1 MHRVLIIS
9 FIFNL
14 IYTQCQNNDIP
25 CISIN
30 SINKQFDELEIDSS
44 GYYHFNYPDNIEKN
58 PKDYGTIFYN
68 TSTPLTRIGWFT
80 PDSMS
85 YEMHGRT
92 FFEPIIQFSTYSG
105 NNREGRQLFYIN
117 SDLIGDTLSIYAYYY
132 SNKNIIDSVK
142 VIIDK

>member
-30 SINKQFDELEIDSS
+30 SINKQFENLKIDSS
-44 GYYHFNYPDNIEKN
+44 GFYHFNYPDDVEKN

-68 TSTPLTRIGWFT
+68 TSKPFIRIGWFT

-85 YEMHGRT
+85 YEIHGST
-92 FFEPIIQFSTYSG
+92 FFEPIIQFSTTNTTG
-105 NNREGRQLFYIN
+105 
-117 SDLIGDTLSIYAYYY
+117 
-132 SNKNIIDSVK
+132 K
-142 VIIDK
+142 